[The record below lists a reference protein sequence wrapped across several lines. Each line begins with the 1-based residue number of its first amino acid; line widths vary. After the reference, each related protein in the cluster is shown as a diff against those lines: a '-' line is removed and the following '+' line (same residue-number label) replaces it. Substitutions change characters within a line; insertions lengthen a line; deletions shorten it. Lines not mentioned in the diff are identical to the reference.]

1 MKSIKSILLVL
12 VLTSFTQLNAQKILE
27 KWQDLDNVNQIYS
40 KVMFV
45 ANEGNLEILP
55 KYTVILKDYTEK
67 LSEKN
72 VPKDLSAASVS
83 DMIKSLKTE
92 AATLNEAATNLKSKE
107 ETFKYLKSFGESLN
121 KLISSAKLE

>member
-27 KWQDLDNVNQIYS
+27 KWLDLDNVNQIYS

-72 VPKDLSAASVS
+72 VPKDLNAASVS
-83 DMIKSLKTE
+83 DMIKNLKTD
-92 AATLNEAATNLKSKE
+92 AATLNEAATNMKSKE

-121 KLISSAKLE
+121 KLISSVKLE

>member
-1 MKSIKSILLVL
+1 MKSIKTILLVL

-72 VPKDLSAASVS
+72 LPKDLSAASVS

-92 AATLNEAATNLKSKE
+92 AATLNEAATNMKSKE

-121 KLISSAKLE
+121 KLISSVKLE